1 MRDLNAI
8 HLNGLRA
15 VEAVGR
21 LGSLAAASD
30 ELGVTPGA
38 VSQQIAKTEAQLGR
52 ILFERTSRG
61 LVVTDFGRLFLARLS
76 NAFGELAEAVA
87 SARRRDESVLTISVA
102 PVFAARWL
110 VYRLN
115 RFAERHPDIRLRIDA
130 TTRLVNLDTS
140 DVDVGIR
147 VGEGR
152 WPGVKSELL
161 LEQEVF
167 PVCSPAM
174 AENLREPAD
183 ILKMPAVIDGHSMF
197 TWEVWLREVG
207 LSGAELG
214 VRHTFNEA
222 SLVLDAAIAGQGV
235 MLAWQTLAGF
245 AVTEGSL
252 VVPFGIR
259 AKTGFGH
266 YFVSSPSRRESK
278 AATAFKRWVRDE
290 VEEGMRLLDLKA
302 PRTRF
307 KPSPA
312 KD

>member
-1 MRDLNAI
+1 MKELNAI

-15 VEAVGR
+15 VEAAGR
-21 LGSLAAASD
+21 LGSLASAAD
-30 ELGVTPGA
+30 ELGVTAGA

-52 ILFERTSRG
+52 MLFERTARG
-61 LVVTDFGRLFLARLS
+61 LVATDFGRLFLARLS
-76 NAFGELAEAVA
+76 NAFGELADAVS

-115 RFAERHPDIRLRIDA
+115 RFAERHPDVRLRIDA
-130 TTRLVNLDTS
+130 TTTLVNLDTS

-147 VGEGR
+147 VGTGN
-152 WPGVKSELL
+152 WPGVHAELL
-161 LEQEVF
+161 LEQEIF
-167 PVCSPAM
+167 PVCSPSM
-174 AENLREPAD
+174 AASLRVPAD
-183 ILKMPAVIDGHSMF
+183 ILKLPAVIDGHSMF
-197 TWEVWLREVG
+197 TWEVWFKEAG
-207 LSGAELG
+207 LSGSEMT

-252 VVPFGIR
+252 VAPFGIR

-266 YFVSSPSRRESK
+266 YFVRSPTRRESK
-278 AATAFKRWVRDE
+278 AAAAFKRWVRDE
-290 VEEGMRLLDLKA
+290 VEEGMRMLD
-302 PRTRF
+302 
-307 KPSPA
+307 A
-312 KD
+312 KVLSYLGK

>member
-1 MRDLNAI
+1 MRDLNTV

-15 VEAVGR
+15 VEAAGR
-21 LGSLAAASD
+21 LGSLAAAAD

-38 VSQQIAKTEAQLGR
+38 VSQQIAKAEAQLGR
-52 ILFERTSRG
+52 VLFERTPRG
-61 LVVTDFGRLFLARLS
+61 LVLTDFGQRFLARIS
-76 NAFGELAEAVA
+76 NAFHELAEAVA

-130 TTRLVNLDTS
+130 TTKLVNLDTS

-147 VGEGR
+147 VGTGE
-152 WPGVKSELL
+152 WPGVKSEPLL
-161 LEQEVF
+161 QQEVF

-174 AENLREPAD
+174 AEGLRKPAD
-183 ILKMPAVIDGHSMF
+183 ILKLPAVIDGHSMF
-197 TWEVWLREVG
+197 SWEVWLREVG
-207 LSGAELG
+207 LSGAEVN

-222 SLVLDAAIAGQGV
+222 SLVLDAAISGQGV

-245 AVTEGSL
+245 AIAQGSL

-259 AKTGFGH
+259 VPTGFGH
-266 YFVSSPSRRESK
+266 YFVSAPSRRESK
-278 AATAFKRWVRDE
+278 AAKAFKRWVRDE
-290 VEEGMRLLDLKA
+290 VEEGMRLLDIKA
-302 PRTRF
+302 PRVRF
-307 KPSPA
+307 DA
-312 KD
+312 ATMG

>member
-1 MRDLNAI
+1 MKELNAI

-15 VEAVGR
+15 VEAAGR
-21 LGSLAAASD
+21 LGSLAAAAD

-38 VSQQIAKTEAQLGR
+38 VSQQIAKTESQLGR

-61 LVVTDFGRLFLARLS
+61 LVPTDFGRLFLSRLS
-76 NAFGELAEAVA
+76 NAFAELAEAVA

-102 PVFAARWL
+102 PIFAARWL

-130 TTRLVNLDTS
+130 TTKLANLDTS

-147 VGEGR
+147 VGLGH
-152 WPGVKSELL
+152 WPGVRSELL

-235 MLAWQTLAGF
+235 MLAWQTLAGHQLEHGRLVRPF
-245 AVTEGSL
+245 PVTA
-252 VVPFGIR
+252 P
-259 AKTGFGH
+259 TGDGH
-266 YFVSSPSRRESK
+266 YFITPRGQKDPPKVR
-278 AATAFKRWVRDE
+278 AFKDWVRAEIEAD
-290 VEEGMRLLDLKA
+290 MRHLGFA
-302 PRTRF
+302 MVR
-307 KPSPA
+307 
-312 KD
+312 

>member
-1 MRDLNAI
+1 MKELNTV

-15 VEAVGR
+15 VEAAGR
-21 LGSLAAASD
+21 LGSLASAAA
-30 ELGVTPGA
+30 ELGVTAGA

-52 ILFERTSRG
+52 MLFERTARG
-61 LVVTDFGRLFLARLS
+61 LVATDFGRLFLARLS
-76 NAFGELAEAVA
+76 SAFGELAEAVA

-130 TTRLVNLDTS
+130 TTTLVNLDTS

-147 VGEGR
+147 VGAGD
-152 WPGVKSELL
+152 WPGVHAELL
-161 LEQEVF
+161 LEQKIF
-167 PVCSPAM
+167 PVCSPNM
-174 AENLREPAD
+174 AADLRVPAD
-183 ILKMPAVIDGHSMF
+183 ILKLPAVIDGHSMF
-197 TWEVWLREVG
+197 TWEVWFKEAG
-207 LSGAELG
+207 LSGSQMT

-252 VVPFGIR
+252 VAPFDIR
-259 AKTGFGH
+259 ARTGFGH
-266 YFVSSPSRRESK
+266 YFVRSPSRRESK
-278 AATAFKRWVRDE
+278 AALAFKRWVRDE
-290 VEEGMRLLDLKA
+290 VEEGMRLLD
-302 PRTRF
+302 
-307 KPSPA
+307 A
-312 KD
+312 KIAGYSGK

>member
-1 MRDLNAI
+1 MRDLNYV

-15 VEAVGR
+15 VEAAGR
-21 LGSLAAASD
+21 LGSLAAAAE
-30 ELGVTPGA
+30 ELGVTSGA
-38 VSQQIAKTEAQLGR
+38 VSQQIAKAEAQLGR
-52 ILFERTSRG
+52 ILFERTPRG
-61 LVVTDFGRLFLARLS
+61 LVPTDFGQRFLARLS
-76 NAFGELAEAVA
+76 TAFQELAEAVA

-130 TTRLVNLDTS
+130 TTKLVNLDTS

-147 VGEGR
+147 VGSGE
-152 WPGVKSELL
+152 WPGVRSELL
-161 LEQEVF
+161 LQQEIF

-174 AENLREPAD
+174 AENLRVPAD
-183 ILKMPAVIDGHSMF
+183 ILKLPAVIDGHSMF
-197 TWEVWLREVG
+197 SWEVWLREVG
-207 LSGAELG
+207 LAGAEMN

-222 SLVLDAAIAGQGV
+222 SLVLDAAISGQGV

-245 AVTEGSL
+245 ALTQGSL

-259 AKTGFGH
+259 VATGYGH

-278 AATAFKRWVRDE
+278 AAAAFKRWVRDE
-290 VEEGMRLLDLKA
+290 VEEGMRLLDIRA
-302 PRTRF
+302 PRVRF
-307 KPSPA
+307 DAATMS
-312 KD
+312 

>member
-1 MRDLNAI
+1 MKELNAI

-15 VEAVGR
+15 VEAAGR
-21 LGSLAAASD
+21 LGSLASAAE
-30 ELGVTPGA
+30 ELGVTAGA

-52 ILFERTSRG
+52 MLFERTARG
-61 LVVTDFGRLFLARLS
+61 LVATDFGRLFLARLS
-76 NAFGELAEAVA
+76 NAFGELADAVA

-115 RFAERHPDIRLRIDA
+115 RFSERHPDIRLRIDA
-130 TTRLVNLDTS
+130 TTTLVNLDTS

-147 VGEGR
+147 VGTGD
-152 WPGVKSELL
+152 WPGVHAELL
-161 LEQEVF
+161 LEQEIF
-167 PVCSPAM
+167 PVCSPSM
-174 AENLREPAD
+174 AADLRVPAD
-183 ILKMPAVIDGHSMF
+183 ILKLPAVIDGHSMF
-197 TWEVWLREVG
+197 TWETWFKKAG
-207 LSGAELG
+207 LSGSEMT

-252 VVPFGIR
+252 VAPFGIR

-266 YFVSSPSRRESK
+266 YFVRSPSRRESK
-278 AATAFKRWVRDE
+278 AAVAFKRWVRDE
-290 VEEGMRLLDLKA
+290 VEEGMRLLD
-302 PRTRF
+302 
-307 KPSPA
+307 A
-312 KD
+312 KVASYLGR

>member
-1 MRDLNAI
+1 M

-15 VEAVGR
+15 VEAAGR
-21 LGSLAAASD
+21 LGSLAAAAE

-38 VSQQIAKTEAQLGR
+38 VSQQIAKAEAQLGR
-52 ILFERTSRG
+52 VLFERTPRG
-61 LVVTDFGRLFLARLS
+61 LVPTDFGQRFLARIS
-76 NAFGELAEAVA
+76 NAFHELAEAVA

-130 TTRLVNLDTS
+130 TTKLVNLDTS

-147 VGEGR
+147 VGTGE
-152 WPGVKSELL
+152 WPGVKSEPLL
-161 LEQEVF
+161 QQEIF

-174 AENLREPAD
+174 AEGLRKPAD
-183 ILKMPAVIDGHSMF
+183 ILKLPAVIDGHSMF
-197 TWEVWLREVG
+197 SWEVWLREVG
-207 LSGAELG
+207 LSGAEMN

-222 SLVLDAAIAGQGV
+222 SLVLDAAISGQGV

-245 AVTEGSL
+245 AIAQGSL

-259 AKTGFGH
+259 VPTGLGH
-266 YFVSSPSRRESK
+266 YFVSAPSRRESK
-278 AATAFKRWVRDE
+278 AAKAFKRWVRDE
-290 VEEGMRLLDLKA
+290 VEEGMRLLDIKA
-302 PRTRF
+302 PRVRF
-307 KPSPA
+307 DA
-312 KD
+312 ATMG

>member
-1 MRDLNAI
+1 MKELNTV

-15 VEAVGR
+15 VEAAGR
-21 LGSLAAASD
+21 LGSLASAAA
-30 ELGVTPGA
+30 ELGVTVGA

-52 ILFERTSRG
+52 MLFERTARG
-61 LVVTDFGRLFLARLS
+61 LVATDFGCLFLARLS
-76 NAFGELAEAVA
+76 SAFGELAEAVA

-130 TTRLVNLDTS
+130 TTTLVNLDTS

-147 VGEGR
+147 VGAGD
-152 WPGVKSELL
+152 WPGVHAELL
-161 LEQEVF
+161 LEQEIF
-167 PVCSPAM
+167 PVCSPSM
-174 AENLREPAD
+174 AADLRVPAD
-183 ILKMPAVIDGHSMF
+183 ILKLPAVIDGHSMF
-197 TWEVWLREVG
+197 TWEVWFKEAG
-207 LSGAELG
+207 LSGSQMT

-252 VVPFGIR
+252 VAPFDIR

-266 YFVSSPSRRESK
+266 YFVRSPSRRESK
-278 AATAFKRWVRDE
+278 AALAFKRWVRDE
-290 VEEGMRLLDLKA
+290 VEEGMRLLDGKIA
-302 PRTRF
+302 GYSG
-307 KPSPA
+307 K
-312 KD
+312 

>member
-1 MRDLNAI
+1 MRDLNSV

-15 VEAVGR
+15 VEAAGR
-21 LGSLAAASD
+21 LGSLAAAAE

-38 VSQQIAKTEAQLGR
+38 VSQQIAKAEAQLGR
-52 ILFERTSRG
+52 VLFERTPRG
-61 LVVTDFGRLFLARLS
+61 LVPTDFGQRFLARIS
-76 NAFGELAEAVA
+76 NAFHELAEAVA

-130 TTRLVNLDTS
+130 TTKLVNLDTS

-147 VGEGR
+147 VGTGE
-152 WPGVKSELL
+152 WPGVKSEPLL
-161 LEQEVF
+161 QQEIF

-174 AENLREPAD
+174 AEGLRKPAD
-183 ILKMPAVIDGHSMF
+183 ILKLPAVIDGHSMF
-197 TWEVWLREVG
+197 SWEVWLREVG
-207 LSGAELG
+207 LSGAEMN

-222 SLVLDAAIAGQGV
+222 SLVLDAAISGQGV

-245 AVTEGSL
+245 AIAQGSL

-259 AKTGFGH
+259 VPTGLGH
-266 YFVSSPSRRESK
+266 YFVSAPSRRESK
-278 AATAFKRWVRDE
+278 AAKAFKRWVRDE
-290 VEEGMRLLDLKA
+290 VEEGMRLLDIKA
-302 PRTRF
+302 PRVRF
-307 KPSPA
+307 DA
-312 KD
+312 ATMG

>member
-1 MRDLNAI
+1 MRELNAI

-15 VEAVGR
+15 VEAAGR
-21 LGSLAAASD
+21 LGSLASAAE
-30 ELGVTPGA
+30 ELGVTAGA

-52 ILFERTSRG
+52 MLFERTARG
-61 LVVTDFGRLFLARLS
+61 LVATDFGRLFLARLS
-76 NAFGELAEAVA
+76 NAFGELADAVA

-130 TTRLVNLDTS
+130 TTTLVNLDTS

-147 VGEGR
+147 VGSGN
-152 WPGVKSELL
+152 WPGVHAELL

-167 PVCSPAM
+167 PVCSPSM
-174 AENLREPAD
+174 AAGLRTPAD
-183 ILKMPAVIDGHSMF
+183 ILKLPAVIDGHSMF
-197 TWEVWLREVG
+197 TWETWFKEAG
-207 LSGAELG
+207 LSGCEMT

-252 VVPFGIR
+252 VAPFGIR

-266 YFVSSPSRRESK
+266 YFVRSPSRRESK
-278 AATAFKRWVRDE
+278 AALAFKRWVRDE
-290 VEEGMRLLDLKA
+290 VEEGMRLLD
-302 PRTRF
+302 
-307 KPSPA
+307 A
-312 KD
+312 KVASYLGR